1 MTKIEIGGQK
11 MTVLEIDLLDE
22 TKNLLDEDKQLVEN
36 ILQFAAEYLKIE
48 QGTELSLTFTTN
60 EGIREINREYRD
72 KDQATD
78 VISFALEEMDDGETE
93 IDWGEFDLETPRM
106 LGDIIISTEKAE
118 EQAKDYGHTKARELG
133 FLAVHGL
140 LHLLGYDHM
149 EPDEEKVMFGLQ
161 KEVLDAYGL
170 ER

>member
-1 MTKIEIGGQK
+1 
-11 MTVLEIDLLDE
+11 MTVLEIDLIDE
-22 TKNLLDEDKQLVEN
+22 TKELPAEDKKLVEN
-36 ILQFAAEYLKIE
+36 ILQFAADYLKMD

-60 EGIREINREYRD
+60 EGIREINRDYRN

-78 VISFALEEMDDGETE
+78 VISFALEELGEGETE
-93 IDWGEFDLETPRM
+93 IDWADFDLETPKM

-118 EQAKDYGHTKARELG
+118 EQAKEYGHTKARELG

-149 EPDEEKVMFGLQ
+149 EPDEEKIMFGLQ

>member
-1 MTKIEIGGQK
+1 MPI
-11 MTVLEIDLLDE
+11 LEIDLIDE
-22 TKNLLDEDKQLVEN
+22 TKELPTDDKKLVEN
-36 ILQFAAEYLKIE
+36 ILQFAAEYLKIDE
-48 QGTELSLTFTTN
+48 GTELSLTFTTN
-60 EGIREINREYRD
+60 EGIREINRDYRN

-78 VISFALEEMDDGETE
+78 VISFALEELGEGETE
-93 IDWGEFDLETPRM
+93 IDWDDFDLETPKM

-118 EQAKDYGHTKARELG
+118 EQAQEYGHTKARELG

-149 EPDEEKVMFGLQ
+149 EPEEEKIMFGLQ

>member
-1 MTKIEIGGQK
+1 MG
-11 MTVLEIDLLDE
+11 
-22 TKNLLDEDKQLVEN
+22 
-36 ILQFAAEYLKIE
+36 
-48 QGTELSLTFTTN
+48 
-60 EGIREINREYRD
+60 
-72 KDQATD
+72 
-78 VISFALEEMDDGETE
+78 DGETE

-118 EQAKDYGHTKARELG
+118 EQATDYGHTKARELG

-149 EPDEEKVMFGLQ
+149 EPDEEKIMFGLQ

>member
-78 VISFALEEMDDGETE
+78 VISFALEEMGDGKQRLIGANLILKRLACLVILLFRLKKQKSKPKIT
-93 IDWGEFDLETPRM
+93 
-106 LGDIIISTEKAE
+106 DI
-118 EQAKDYGHTKARELG
+118 
-133 FLAVHGL
+133 
-140 LHLLGYDHM
+140 
-149 EPDEEKVMFGLQ
+149 Q
-161 KEVLDAYGL
+161 KQEN
-170 ER
+170 

>member
-78 VISFALEEMDDGETE
+78 VISFALEEMGDGETE
-93 IDWGEFDLETPRM
+93 IDWGEFDSETPRM

-118 EQAKDYGHTKARELG
+118 EQATDYGHTKARELG

-149 EPDEEKVMFGLQ
+149 EPDEEKIMFGLQ